1 MRISHLL
8 IVILIGIGMTA
19 CKSGKNSSSG
29 NEVNE
34 NKGGNSS
41 ETAGTPPESA
51 GNIQQTERWTREQAA
66 LGPDSFRLIVTFIS
80 IGAGTD
86 PDAKTY
92 LDSYIL
98 DYKTKKGKA
107 VRYIMIPWGRE
118 GEVDCCFDLKDLTV
132 SEQSDFIEGL
142 RNTMKARELI
152 QINENAKNRFK
163 SR

>member
-1 MRISHLL
+1 MRTSHLL
-8 IVILIGIGMTA
+8 FILLIGLGITA
-19 CKSGKNSSSG
+19 CKSGKDSGSS
-29 NEVNE
+29 NEMTE
-34 NKGGNSS
+34 NKGVNSS
-41 ETAGTPPESA
+41 ETTGIPPESA
-51 GNIQQTERWTREQAA
+51 GNIQQTERWTREQAV

-86 PDAKTY
+86 PDGKSL
-92 LDSYIL
+92 LDGYIL
-98 DYKTKKGKA
+98 DYKNKKGKA

-132 SEQSDFIEGL
+132 SEQSDFIDGL

>member
-1 MRISHLL
+1 MKIKEEIPQKQPVLRRNPP
-8 IVILIGIGMTA
+8 A
-19 CKSGKNSSSG
+19 FYWE
-29 NEVNE
+29 NEV
-34 NKGGNSS
+34 
-41 ETAGTPPESA
+41 GTR
-51 GNIQQTERWTREQAA
+51 I
-66 LGPDSFRLIVTFIS
+66 LVT
-80 IGAGTD
+80 GTD